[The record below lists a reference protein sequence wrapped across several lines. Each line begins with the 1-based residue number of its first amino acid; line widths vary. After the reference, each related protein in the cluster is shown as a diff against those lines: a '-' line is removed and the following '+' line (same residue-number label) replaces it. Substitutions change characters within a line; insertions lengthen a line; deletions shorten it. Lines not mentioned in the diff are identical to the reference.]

1 MRYSLPFSY
10 LCRFNRIFVHFTL
23 RYFFVLV
30 AVLFCQGIVFAQK
43 TVITGTAPG
52 AEHKMIRITTPGDLI
67 TFWEKTLAET
77 RIDSTGHFNV
87 SVTLDKTAFIFISI
101 GFHRAELFIEPAK
114 KYDLQIDQMRYDELT
129 DVNPLIESQNLVC
142 TIMNPDS
149 LGLNTLVGEL
159 DSVYSRFLMKN
170 FNALYRDRNKVLLDT
185 FRVQLNQKFGAVK
198 NTYFINYAAY
208 KLASLDQLTQ
218 YYNQV
223 QLTIKYFS
231 DQPVLYNNVEYMD
244 FFNSFFSKYI
254 TVTSNILRKIDFH
267 PLLKSPDPYTAVLKS
282 MGADTLLKNTRLR
295 ELVMLKG
302 LMELYYT
309 PTYSQEE
316 IIAVIARAKE
326 KTLYPENRV
335 VAENMISLL
344 TKLKPGS
351 PAPEFTLISREQK
364 EVSLKSLRGKPVVL
378 CFWTT
383 YCDDCLSEME
393 MIKPLFDA
401 YKDKIH
407 FVSIS
412 ADKYFSK
419 MLFFI
424 NLKRD
429 YVWTFLHIGDHTEA
443 LKDYDVNN
451 YPLFVI
457 IDKEGKIF
465 KYPAEKPG
473 SGLEADLQ
481 KILEE

>member
-1 MRYSLPFSY
+1 
-10 LCRFNRIFVHFTL
+10 
-23 RYFFVLV
+23 
-30 AVLFCQGIVFAQK
+30 
-43 TVITGTAPG
+43 
-52 AEHKMIRITTPGDLI
+52 
-67 TFWEKTLAET
+67 
-77 RIDSTGHFNV
+77 
-87 SVTLDKTAFIFISI
+87 
-101 GFHRAELFIEPAK
+101 
-114 KYDLQIDQMRYDELT
+114 
-129 DVNPLIESQNLVC
+129 
-142 TIMNPDS
+142 
-149 LGLNTLVGEL
+149 
-159 DSVYSRFLMKN
+159 
-170 FNALYRDRNKVLLDT
+170 
-185 FRVQLNQKFGAVK
+185 
-198 NTYFINYAAY
+198 
-208 KLASLDQLTQ
+208 
-218 YYNQV
+218 
-223 QLTIKYFS
+223 
-231 DQPVLYNNVEYMD
+231 
-244 FFNSFFSKYI
+244 
-254 TVTSNILRKIDFH
+254 
-267 PLLKSPDPYTAVLKS
+267 
-282 MGADTLLKNTRLR
+282 
-295 ELVMLKG
+295 VMLKG

-351 PAPEFTLISREQK
+351 LAPEFTLLSREQK
-364 EVSLKSLRGKPVVL
+364 EVSLKSMRGKPVVL